1 MTEDK
6 NGISIRFSSRK
17 PSQFFF
23 NWIASQE
30 PKNASE
36 AAVHILARFEL
47 PVSETELTQDG
58 TETDGRQL
66 RVQVQSDPSISSA
79 RKTII

>member
-1 MTEDK
+1 MSQNK
-6 NGISIRFSSRK
+6 NGISIRFSSQNS
-17 PSQFFF
+17 SQNCF

-47 PVSETELTQDG
+47 PVSETEWTQDG
-58 TETDGRQL
+58 TDGRQL